1 MVTVEYVKTGKRK
14 QMKPV
19 FADALVRIGAAV
31 VVQES
36 VAQVQTVTRD
46 VAAEDISPRTGKPK
60 RKYKRRDMKA
70 EE

>member
-1 MVTVEYVKTGKRK
+1 MVTVEYVKIGKRK

-19 FADALVRIGAAV
+19 FADALVRMGAAV

-60 RKYKRRDMKA
+60 RKYKRRDMSA
-70 EE
+70 ED